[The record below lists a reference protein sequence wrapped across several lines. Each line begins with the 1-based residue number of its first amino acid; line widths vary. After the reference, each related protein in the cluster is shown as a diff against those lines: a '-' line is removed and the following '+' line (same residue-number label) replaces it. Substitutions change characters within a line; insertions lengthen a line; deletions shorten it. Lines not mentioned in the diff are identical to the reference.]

1 MNESVHSEVVEVAQA
16 NSMLPLTDDIISY
29 EVSDTMDNEE
39 IEIVFIRCEDMETS
53 DQYKSSTD
61 ISTDADTFIQGFLD
75 MEVNLFQLCNNITHD
90 MKDSMPILIPDDDTD
105 KVLDNTD
112 GLDDMVISDDDTD
125 KDMDISD
132 TCTVNGRVVNQAFEH
147 IKSRYGYT
155 GILMGTRLFFQRLQT
170 GHAQSVH
177 SSVRFVDQQRM
188 FDPGGITSQS
198 YYIQ

>member
-1 MNESVHSEVVEVAQA
+1 
-16 NSMLPLTDDIISY
+16 
-29 EVSDTMDNEE
+29 
-39 IEIVFIRCEDMETS
+39 
-53 DQYKSSTD
+53 
-61 ISTDADTFIQGFLD
+61 
-75 MEVNLFQLCNNITHD
+75 MEVDLFQLCNNMSHD
-90 MKDSMPILIPDDDTD
+90 MKDSMLILIPDDDAD

-132 TCTVNGRVVNQAFEH
+132 TCTVNSWIVNQAFEH

-155 GILMGTRLFFQRLQT
+155 GILMGACLYFQRLQT

-177 SSVRFVDQQRM
+177 SSVRFVDQQRF